1 MAIDQSQLTA
11 ALNAIVEPELGL
23 PLGSLGLLREV
34 KSRRRRVR
42 IELALPVAAWPGSD
56 ELADEVHRVARAVPG
71 VEEIEFDLTVMRDDE
86 RAALRVTLRQHM
98 FGVTTDQLARGP
110 GRPKPMTAT
119 AMVATATGTGESPRR
134 RPSSCSRT
142 RPPASSGS
150 PRAKGGVGKSTVT
163 VNLAV
168 ALARAGHSVGLLD
181 ADVYGF
187 SVPKMLG
194 TDHDPII
201 LGDVVIPT
209 SAHGVKCL
217 SMGYFVPD
225 DQPVIWRGPMLHKA
239 IQQFLTDAFWGQPDF
254 LLVDMPPGTGDVALT
269 LADVMPR
276 AEIIVVT
283 TPQAAAQRVAQ
294 RSAFA
299 ARRLKL
305 SVRGVVENMSWFTG
319 DDGTRYE
326 LFGAGGGDT
335 LAADLG
341 IPLLGKVPL
350 VAAVRQGADE
360 GRPIVAVD
368 PQSETAQAFI
378 AIADRSGLPR
388 PGPRL
393 PQGAQPAL
401 TRFCSGG
408 PRGAAF
414 TARGTGRYRGGGAQG
429 GTDGRG
435 PDT

>member
-1 MAIDQSQLTA
+1 MGIDQPQLEA
-11 ALNAIVEPELGL
+11 ALAAIVEPELGV
-23 PLGSLGLLREV
+23 PLGGTGMLREI
-34 KSRRRRVR
+34 KARRRRVR

-56 ELADEVHRVARAVPG
+56 ELADEVHRVAMATPG

-86 RAALRVTLRQHM
+86 RAALRVALRRNM
-98 FGVTTDQLARGP
+98 FGVTESDEHDEPDAEGHEGHGHGHAP
-110 GRPKPMTAT
+110 AAAT
-119 AMVATATGTGESPRR
+119 PVFLQPDSATRVIGV
-134 RPSSCSRT
+134 
-142 RPPASSGS
+142 SSG
-150 PRAKGGVGKSTVT
+150 KGGVGKSTVT

-168 ALARAGHSVGLLD
+168 ALAKAGHSVGLLD

-201 LGDVVIPT
+201 LGDVVVPT

-239 IQQFLTDAFWGQPDF
+239 IQQFLTDAYWGQPDF

-269 LADVMPR
+269 LAEVMPR

-283 TPQAAAQRVAQ
+283 TPQPAAQRVAQ

-326 LFGAGGGDT
+326 LFGAGGGET

-360 GRPIVAVD
+360 GRPIVAVE

-378 AIADRSGLPR
+378 AIAERLASL
-388 PGPRL
+388 GP
-393 PQGAQPAL
+393 
-401 TRFCSGG
+401 
-408 PRGAAF
+408 
-414 TARGTGRYRGGGAQG
+414 ARVYRKELSL
-429 GTDGRG
+429 R
-435 PDT
+435 

>member
-1 MAIDQSQLTA
+1 MGIDQPQLDA
-11 ALNAIVEPELGL
+11 ALAAIVEPELGL
-23 PLGSLGLLREV
+23 PLGGTGMLREV
-34 KSRRRRVR
+34 KARRRRVR

-56 ELADEVHRVARAVPG
+56 ELADEVHRVAMAVPG

-86 RAALRVTLRQHM
+86 RAALRVALRKNM
-98 FGVTTDQLARGP
+98 FGVVESDELEDAPAEGHEGHGHAHGP
-110 GRPKPMTAT
+110 TA
-119 AMVATATGTGESPRR
+119 ATPVFLQPDSATRVIGV
-134 RPSSCSRT
+134 
-142 RPPASSGS
+142 SSG
-150 PRAKGGVGKSTVT
+150 KGGVGKSTVT

-168 ALARAGHSVGLLD
+168 ALAKSGHRVGLLD

-239 IQQFLTDAFWGQPDF
+239 IQQFLTDAYWGQPDF

-269 LADVMPR
+269 LAEVMPR

-283 TPQAAAQRVAQ
+283 TPQPAAQRVAQ

-350 VAAVRQGADE
+350 VTAVRQGADE
-360 GRPIVAVD
+360 GRPIVAVE
-368 PQSETAQAFI
+368 PQSETAQAFT
-378 AIADRSGLPR
+378 AIAERLASL
-388 PGPRL
+388 GP
-393 PQGAQPAL
+393 
-401 TRFCSGG
+401 
-408 PRGAAF
+408 
-414 TARGTGRYRGGGAQG
+414 ARVYRKELSL
-429 GTDGRG
+429 R
-435 PDT
+435 

>member
-1 MAIDQSQLTA
+1 MAIDQSQLDA
-11 ALNAIVEPELGL
+11 ALGAIVEPELGL
-23 PLGSLGLLREV
+23 PLGAIGLLREV
-34 KSRRRRVR
+34 RSRRHRAR

-56 ELADEVHRVARAVPG
+56 ELADEVHRVALAVPG
-71 VEEIEFDLTVMRDDE
+71 VEEVEFDLTVMRDDE

-98 FGVTTDQLARGP
+98 FGTTAPEASGGGGGGDEHGGHDHGGHGHGAP
-110 GRPKPMTAT
+110 AAT
-119 AMVATATGTGESPRR
+119 PLFLQPDSATRVIGV
-134 RPSSCSRT
+134 
-142 RPPASSGS
+142 SSG
-150 PRAKGGVGKSTVT
+150 KGGVGKSTVT

-168 ALARAGHSVGLLD
+168 ALAKAGHSVGLLD

-254 LLVDMPPGTGDVALT
+254 VLVDMPPGTGDVALT
-269 LADVMPR
+269 LAEVMPR
-276 AEIIVVT
+276 AEVIVVT
-283 TPQAAAQRVAQ
+283 TPQPAAQRVAQ

-326 LFGAGGGDT
+326 LFGAGGGAT

-341 IPLLGKVPL
+341 IPLLGQVPL
-350 VAAVRQGADE
+350 VVAVRQGADE
-360 GRPIVAVD
+360 GRPIVAEQ
-368 PQSETAQAFI
+368 PESETALAFTAI
-378 AIADRSGLPR
+378 AQRLASLGPARVYRKELNLSADRSESL
-388 PGPRL
+388 
-393 PQGAQPAL
+393 A
-401 TRFCSGG
+401 
-408 PRGAAF
+408 
-414 TARGTGRYRGGGAQG
+414 
-429 GTDGRG
+429 
-435 PDT
+435 